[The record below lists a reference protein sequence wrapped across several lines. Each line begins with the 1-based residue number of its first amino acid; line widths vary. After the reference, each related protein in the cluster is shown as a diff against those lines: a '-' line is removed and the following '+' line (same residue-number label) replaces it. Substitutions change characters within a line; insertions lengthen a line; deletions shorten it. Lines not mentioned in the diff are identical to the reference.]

1 MEPKKNKKLFYGW
14 IVTILAGLTYFG
26 SNGLLSASS
35 GTIISQLLVYKGW
48 DPASVSLT
56 YTIKSFIGLSL
67 PLIGLCI
74 AKFGPRLTICVT
86 TVITAICLAATGWV
100 NTPMAFIMVYG
111 IAVSLSM
118 LFNDQL
124 ACFTVVTNWWE
135 RKRGQQS
142 GIVQA
147 MGALGG
153 VVFPPL
159 ITVLFLNTGWKQALI
174 IMAVLLLV
182 ITALPQ
188 FIWMKD
194 RPEQMGL
201 HKDGMTDEE
210 AKAFD
215 EEIKKAAANA
225 DTAVNDKE
233 YRTPYDW
240 DTKDAVRTP
249 QLWLLA
255 LAWGFC
261 AFGYCVVMYFGMT
274 HMIMNGFGDVQAS
287 TIISVMSAAIL
298 IGALVLGPVV
308 DRIPVKYMY
317 ALMVACHGLGF
328 LVCELGIAH
337 AHSYAL
343 AAVGAAIAGLADG
356 PILSALMNALCR
368 FYGPKNYAKIQ
379 PYCNVVVTL
388 LCSLSSLLCGW
399 VLSNTGS
406 LSRAFYVSAAVC
418 FIFAIVAFFVK
429 APKLKPDQIERYKAR
444 DAKEA
449 EEAAAKTEG

>member
-1 MEPKKNKKLFYGW
+1 MNPKTKKKLFYGW

-48 DPASVSLT
+48 DPTSVSFT

-86 TVITAICLAATGWV
+86 TIITAICLAATGWV
-100 NTPMAFIMVYG
+100 STPLAFILVYG
-111 IAVSLSM
+111 VAVSLSM

-159 ITVLFLNTGWKQALI
+159 ITILFLHSGWKQSLV
-174 IMAVLLLV
+174 IMAVALV
-182 ITALPQ
+182 LITALPQ

-194 RPEQMGL
+194 KPEQMGL

-210 AKAFD
+210 VKAFD
-215 EEIKKAAANA
+215 EEIKKAASNA
-225 DTAVNDKE
+225 DAAADKE

-287 TIISVMSAAIL
+287 TIISIMSAAIL

-308 DRIPVKYMY
+308 DRVPVKYCY
-317 ALMVACHGLGF
+317 ALMVAFHGIGF

-343 AAVGAAIAGLADG
+343 AAAGAVIAGLADG

-379 PYCNVVVTL
+379 PYCNVVTTL
-388 LCSLSSLLCGW
+388 LCSVSSLLCGW
-399 VLSNTGS
+399 ALSNTGS
-406 LSRAFYVSAAVC
+406 LSMAFYISAGVC
-418 FIFAIVAFFVK
+418 FIFAIISFFIR
-429 APKLKPDQIERYKAR
+429 APKLKPEQIEKYKAR
-444 DAKEA
+444 DIREA
-449 EEAAAKTEG
+449 EEAAAKMKG